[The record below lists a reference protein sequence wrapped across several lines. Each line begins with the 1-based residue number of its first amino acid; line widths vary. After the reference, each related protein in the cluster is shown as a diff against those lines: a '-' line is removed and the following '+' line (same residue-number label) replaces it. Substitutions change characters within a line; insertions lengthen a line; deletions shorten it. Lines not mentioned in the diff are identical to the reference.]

1 MKIEEKTIEEEQI
14 AVIKHIGPVEEMGS
28 LIEKIEIWA
37 AAEDIELNGPPFAIY
52 YNYPQ
57 KENADKTVYDIG
69 FPVEGDVKG
78 NQNISIATIP
88 EHKVVYAIYIGPYS
102 EIQKTYQKM
111 VNFVMT
117 NHYDVIG
124 SPKEI
129 YHNSPQEVAA
139 GELMTEIQ
147 FPVIHMG

>member
-1 MKIEEKTIEEEQI
+1 MKIEEKIIKEEQI

-28 LIEKIEIWA
+28 LIEEIEIWA
-37 AAEDIELNGPPFAIY
+37 AAEDIELSGPPFAIY

-57 KENADKTVYDIG
+57 NENADKVVYDIG
-69 FPVEGDVKG
+69 FPVDGEVKG
-78 NQNISIATIP
+78 TDTINIATIP
-88 EHKVVYAIYIGPYS
+88 EHKVVSSIYIGPYS
-102 EIQKTYQKM
+102 EIQNTYQDM
-111 VNFVMT
+111 VNFVMS

-129 YHNSPQEVAA
+129 YHNSPNDVAA
-139 GELMTEIQ
+139 SDLMTEVQ